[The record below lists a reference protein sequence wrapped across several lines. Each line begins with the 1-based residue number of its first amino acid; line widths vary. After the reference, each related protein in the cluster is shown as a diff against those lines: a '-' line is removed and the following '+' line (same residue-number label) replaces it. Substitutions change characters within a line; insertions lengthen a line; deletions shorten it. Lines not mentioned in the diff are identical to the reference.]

1 MLGMQSVSV
10 VRHVLMK
17 TPAALMLSVAMMDRH
32 MAQSV
37 NSNSLPVVTR
47 RT

>member
-1 MLGMQSVSV
+1 MLAMQNVSV
-10 VRHVLMK
+10 VQHVQMK
-17 TPAALMLSVAMMDRH
+17 TPAALMLSVAMMDRP

-37 NSNSLPVVTR
+37 SSGSLPVVTR